1 MKMQTQLCGTEA
13 PDRPAPDRAA
23 PDRAA
28 RGNLVQSLSR
38 ALHILTILGQSDSP
52 MSLTAVAE
60 AAELSPST
68 THRLLTTLQEEK
80 YVRFDQGKRGW
91 AVGLQAFM
99 TGSGFLKTRSLL
111 DVARPRMRRLM
122 EETSEVVNLAVEEN
136 GEAIYLHRVGS
147 PRIAQVAVP
156 VTDRTLLHCSA
167 VGKALLAGM
176 PDARIQSILNQRGM
190 RQFTRTTV
198 SSLPAL
204 HRELTLTRS
213 RGYAIDQEERVSGMR
228 CVAAPI
234 YDENAHVIGALS
246 LSSTN
251 QRIDEARVTTFG
263 ELVKRTAAAVTAE
276 IGGRCPA

>member
-1 MKMQTQLCGTEA
+1 MKTQAQASGPETA
-13 PDRPAPDRAA
+13 DRAA
-23 PDRAA
+23 K
-28 RGNLVQSLSR
+28 GNLVQSLSR
-38 ALHILTILGQSDSP
+38 ALNILTILGQSDGP

-60 AAELSPST
+60 AADLSPST
-68 THRLLTTLQEEK
+68 THRLLTTLQEER

-91 AVGLQAFM
+91 AVGVQAYM

-136 GEAIYLHRVGS
+136 GEAIYLHRIGGARV
-147 PRIAQVAVP
+147 AQAALP
-156 VTDRTLLHCSA
+156 VTERTLLHCSA

-176 PDARIQSILNQRGM
+176 PDARIQTILNQRGM

-198 SSLPAL
+198 SSLPEL
-204 HRELTLTRS
+204 HRELTLTRN
-213 RGYAIDQEERVSGMR
+213 RGYAVDQEERVNGMH

-246 LSSTN
+246 LSSTSR
-251 QRIDEARVTTFG
+251 RIDNARVTAFG
-263 ELVKRTAAAVTAE
+263 EMVKRTAAAVTAE
-276 IGGRCPA
+276 IGGRVPV

>member
-1 MKMQTQLCGTEA
+1 MKSTVQACGTEA
-13 PDRPAPDRAA
+13 ANDRASK
-23 PDRAA
+23 
-28 RGNLVQSLSR
+28 GNLVQSLSR

-52 MSLTAVAE
+52 MSLTAVAD
-60 AAELSPST
+60 AADLSPST
-68 THRLLTTLQEEK
+68 THRLLTTLQEER

-91 AVGLQAFM
+91 AVGVQAYM
-99 TGSGFLKTRSLL
+99 TGTGFLKTRSLL

-136 GEAIYLHRVGS
+136 GEAIYLHRVGG
-147 PRIAQVAVP
+147 PRIAQATLP

-176 PDARIQSILNQRGM
+176 PETRIQTILTERGM

-213 RGYAIDQEERVSGMR
+213 RGYAVDQEERVNGMR

-251 QRIDEARVTTFG
+251 QRIDDTRVLAYG
-263 ELVKRTAAAVTAE
+263 ELVKRTAASVTAE
-276 IGGRCPA
+276 IGGRLPAA